1 MPSEPRG
8 ASTSP
13 VEVGSVTKTGFWLL
27 IDDRELYVPFDW
39 FPWFRNVT
47 IDALTTI
54 ERPSSNHLYWPEL
67 DVDVAVAFIEYPT
80 VNDREM
86 PFSKAAHRVLAL
98 AGDEAQRLCHPYVG
112 TEHLVL
118 ALTRQ
123 TQGTLG
129 TALRTLGVDGER
141 VRATIETTVNHGTA
155 ATTHGRRLSYTSTTK
170 RALVLAKD
178 SAQALGEREISAEHL
193 LVGVLEA
200 KGMGGAIL
208 LHHGLS
214 EAAALDEIKRI
225 KGGEDT
231 PAISDG

>member
-1 MPSEPRG
+1 MPSEPRR

-13 VEVGSVTKTGFWLL
+13 VEVGAVGKTGFWLY
-27 IDDRELYVPFDW
+27 IDDRELYLPFDW

-123 TQGTLG
+123 TQGTVG
-129 TALRTLGVDGER
+129 TALRTLAVNGER
-141 VRATIETTVNHGTA
+141 VRTTIGTTVTPGNA
-155 ATTHGRRLSYTSTTK
+155 THGQRLSHTSRTK
-170 RALVLAKD
+170 RVLVLAKH
-178 SAQALGEREISAEHL
+178 SAQAFGECEITAEHL
-193 LVGVLEA
+193 LLGVLREA
-200 KGMGGAIL
+200 SGVGAAVL

-214 EAAALDEIKRI
+214 EAAVLGEIMRI
-225 KGGEDT
+225 KGGDGT
-231 PAISDG
+231 SDLP